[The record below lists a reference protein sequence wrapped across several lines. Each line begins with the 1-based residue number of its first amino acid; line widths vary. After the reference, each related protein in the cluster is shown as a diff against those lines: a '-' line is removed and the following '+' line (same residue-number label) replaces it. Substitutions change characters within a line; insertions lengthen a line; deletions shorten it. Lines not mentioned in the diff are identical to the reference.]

1 MTCDDVRELA
11 GAFVLGALEPREA
24 DAVREHLATCA
35 QPHPEFAEL
44 GSVVPALLETVDLV
58 EPPAALRGRIM
69 AAAAQGL
76 AERTTTAAVPAGP
89 PIAERTI
96 PAGERTAPVAERTA
110 SAAERTAP
118 VARPVI
124 DLADARAARRPSRL
138 GWVLGLAAVIAIAT
152 LGAWNLNLNSD
163 LNAATAYRQHVDAAL
178 AVAAQPGS
186 STAILTSKE
195 DAKRSGLAVVAGDGS
210 VHIVVRG
217 LGANTGTT
225 VYEAWVIDASG
236 PIAIGGFTVGADGIG
251 YLTTPAGPGAAGVT
265 VALTLEPAPG
275 ATKPGGPVIS
285 SGVAGS

>member
-1 MTCDDVRELA
+1 M
-11 GAFVLGALEPREA
+11 
-24 DAVREHLATCA
+24 
-35 QPHPEFAEL
+35 
-44 GSVVPALLETVDLV
+44 PA
-58 EPPAALRGRIM
+58 
-69 AAAAQGL
+69 
-76 AERTTTAAVPAGP
+76 AERTTPL
-89 PIAERTI
+89 
-96 PAGERTAPVAERTA
+96 
-110 SAAERTAP
+110 
-118 VARPVI
+118 ARPVI

-138 GWVLGLAAVIAIAT
+138 GWVLGLAAVIAIAA
-152 LGAWNLNLNSD
+152 LGAWNLSLNND
-163 LNAATAYRQHVDAAL
+163 LNAATAYGQHVDAAL

-186 STAILTSKE
+186 STAILTSKD

-217 LGANTGTT
+217 LGTNTGTT

-236 PIAIGGFTVGADGIG
+236 PIAIGGFTVGPDGTG

>member
-96 PAGERTAPVAERTA
+96 PAGERTAPVA
-110 SAAERTAP
+110 
-118 VARPVI
+118 RPVI
-124 DLADARAARRPSRL
+124 DLADARAARRPSRR
-138 GWVLGLAAVIAIAT
+138 GWVRGLAAVIAIAT
-152 LGAWNLNLNSD
+152 LGALNLNLNSD

>member
-1 MTCDDVRELA
+1 MTCDDIRDLA
-11 GAFVLGALEPREA
+11 GAFVLGALEPGEA
-24 DAVREHLATCA
+24 GAVREHLATCA

-58 EPPAALRGRIM
+58 EPPTALRGRIM
-69 AAAAQGL
+69 AAAAQDL
-76 AERTTTAAVPAGP
+76 VERTTSTAVPAGP
-89 PIAERTI
+89 RIAERTM
-96 PAGERTAPVAERTA
+96 P
-110 SAAERTAP
+110 AAERTP
-118 VARPVI
+118 LARPVI

-138 GWVLGLAAVIAIAT
+138 GWVLGLAAVIAIAA
-152 LGAWNLNLNSD
+152 LGAWNLSLNND
-163 LNAATAYRQHVDAAL
+163 LNAATAYGQHVDAAL

-186 STAILTSKE
+186 STAILTSKD

-217 LGANTGTT
+217 LGTNTGTT

-236 PIAIGGFTVGADGIG
+236 PIAIGGFTVGADGTG